1 MNMVMTASTQSCA
14 FQEINPRLFR
24 ATVTVPAEHVNTLY
38 HETALD
44 QKENTSTY
52 GFTKGETPLS
62 YIKEH
67 YKSNLTEHLK
77 EFLFK
82 YCVLSQLYEQLHE
95 SHTAIAGEPRLQ
107 DIIIIPG
114 KDAQFVFELSVS
126 TPIEF
131 RDWKTL
137 PFKAPK
143 RKNYKDIDRQVE
155 LFIKEEEHAFTNS
168 ASDSIQIGDWVC
180 FEMYLLNKINGP
192 LLGEHR
198 EHVWLKI
205 GNEEADAPFQELFMG
220 HKVGD
225 ELITASSCLQEYF
238 STQLDTK
245 YVFKI
250 IIIDRIP
257 ASHFSFD
264 LFKQHFKLK
273 STKEMHQKLI
283 EVFSFRNDI
292 SQRRMM
298 AEEALKL
305 LISKHHIDV
314 PHYLVLRQQKSV
326 LESVMHNPDYHV
338 YKTENSFKDMIK
350 QLALKQAR
358 ELLFVDQ
365 LAFHENITITL
376 DDIKSYL
383 NLLKR
388 ARTKEF
394 VYFNPPP
401 TKIQGQEMPLPT
413 QILKRCC
420 LREKTLN
427 HVIYH
432 LTRK

>member
-1 MNMVMTASTQSCA
+1 MVMTASTQSCA
-14 FQEINPRLFR
+14 FQEIGPRLCK
-24 ATVTVPAEHVNTLY
+24 AIITIPAEQVNNLY

-44 QKENTSTY
+44 QKDNTNTH
-52 GFTKGETPLS
+52 GFIKGQTPLS

-67 YKSNLTEHLK
+67 YKSTLTEHLK
-77 EFLFK
+77 EFFFK
-82 YCVLSQLYEQLHE
+82 YCVLSQLYKQLHE
-95 SHTAIAGEPRLQ
+95 SQTAIAGEPRLEE
-107 DIIIIPG
+107 IILTPD
-114 KDAQFVFELSVS
+114 KDALFIFEISLS

-131 RDWKTL
+131 RDWKAL

-155 LFIKEEEHAFTNS
+155 LFIKEEEQFFTQY
-168 ASDSIQIGDWVC
+168 ASDLIQIGDWIC
-180 FEMYLLNKINGP
+180 FDIMLLDKMHRP
-192 LLGEHR
+192 LLGTHR

-205 GNEEADAPFQELFMG
+205 GNEEADGPFQELFLS
-220 HKVGD
+220 KKIGD
-225 ELITASSCLQEYF
+225 EITSSSSCLQEYF
-238 STQLDTK
+238 STQLDTN
-245 YVFKI
+245 YFFKI
-250 IIIDRIP
+250 IILDRIP

-264 LFKQHFKLK
+264 LFKHHFRIKN
-273 STKEMHQKLI
+273 TKEMHQKLI

-298 AEEALKL
+298 AEESLKL
-305 LISKHHIDV
+305 LISKHQIDV

-326 LESVMHNPDYHV
+326 LESVRHNPDYHV
-338 YKTENSFKDMIK
+338 YKTENAFKDMIK

-358 ELLFVDQ
+358 ELLFIDQ
-365 LAFHENITITL
+365 MAYHEDISVTH

-401 TKIQGQEMPLPT
+401 TKIQGQEMPLPSE
-413 QILKRCC
+413 ILKRCC